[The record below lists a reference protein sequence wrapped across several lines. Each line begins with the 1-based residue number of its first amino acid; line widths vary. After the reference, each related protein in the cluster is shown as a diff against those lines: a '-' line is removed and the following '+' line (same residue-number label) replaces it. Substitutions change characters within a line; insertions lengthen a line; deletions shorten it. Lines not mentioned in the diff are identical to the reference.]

1 MANGSAATA
10 SPPISR
16 ISHAIPSRP
25 FQSCPELA
33 LLLCQGVALIVVV
46 ASLRVFRIFEMDCL
60 RRFSQGGQ
68 LSCH

>member
-1 MANGSAATA
+1 MANGSAAPA
-10 SPPISR
+10 SLASFPPPPPARS
-16 ISHAIPSRP
+16 SPA
-25 FQSCPELA
+25 
-33 LLLCQGVALIVVV
+33 QGVALVVVVV

>member
-1 MANGSAATA
+1 MKNHPVHGQWLCCACFPCQLP
-10 SPPISR
+10 SPPPARS
-16 ISHAIPSRP
+16 SPA
-25 FQSCPELA
+25 
-33 LLLCQGVALIVVV
+33 QGVALVVVVV